1 MSCIE
6 PSDPLTEA
14 LRLLATGPQPADL
27 LPPDGLADLREL
39 RWVMGDEAV
48 ELAGIG
54 SYHTGSTKRGLVG
67 SSRAL
72 TAGKG

>member
-6 PSDPLTEA
+6 PSADLAEA

-27 LPPDGLADLREL
+27 LPPDGLAELREL
-39 RWVMGDEAV
+39 RWVMGDEVV

-54 SYHTGSTKRGLVG
+54 YYHTGSRNGGLLG
-67 SSRAL
+67 
-72 TAGKG
+72 